1 MKNLHSRRS
10 VYQDWFDTNKKNYQ
24 LNYHWDDDNKLNK
37 DKIYL
42 DRLIERKCNQKINN
56 KFSFAN
62 TEYKSSRPL

>member
-10 VYQDWFDTNKKNYQ
+10 VYQDWFDTNNKNYQ

-42 DRLIERKCNQKINN
+42 DRLIERKFNTYQKKLN
-56 KFSFAN
+56 KLPWCRCSA
-62 TEYKSSRPL
+62 